1 MAWLTGGIPAT
12 GDFICRKLFIPNEQS
27 IIIAVNGALSELGK
41 ADNWEQFG
49 SLSPDDA
56 SQLMLTMVLDFYRDD
71 CEGSG
76 VVELNEIK
84 TFIWNDGD
92 SIPTDWTAVAG
103 ASIDTVA
110 NRINSS
116 SVGRIS
122 LNAYNTLD
130 APRLI
135 LAFRVTLSAAGF
147 TTVRQ
152 IAYEG
157 TTVVENRLRSVDGT
171 SDVIEAYLNEAR
183 RGDGINID
191 LFGGASIQRYV
202 ERLELFYWEMP

>member
-1 MAWLTGGIPAT
+1 MT
-12 GDFICRKLFIPNEQS
+12 R
-27 IIIAVNGALSELGK
+27 
-41 ADNWEQFG
+41 
-49 SLSPDDA
+49 
-56 SQLMLTMVLDFYRDD
+56 
-71 CEGSG
+71 
-76 VVELNEIK
+76 
-84 TFIWNDGD
+84 
-92 SIPTDWTAVAG
+92 AVA
-103 ASIDTVA
+103 
-110 NRINSS
+110 INSS